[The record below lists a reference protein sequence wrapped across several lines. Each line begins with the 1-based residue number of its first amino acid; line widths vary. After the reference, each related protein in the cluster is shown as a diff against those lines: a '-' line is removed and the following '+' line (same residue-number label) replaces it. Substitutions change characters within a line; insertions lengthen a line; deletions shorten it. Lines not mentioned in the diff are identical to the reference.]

1 LDVIEF
7 DRWQEEVFHRR
18 TLFGILQFYVGR
30 VVALTFI
37 VKLCMSV
44 KNVVYP
50 EYSTE
55 MIDKTTKF
63 IVSLINTSLGIKR
76 EEGAIAVT
84 IAIEYIM
91 LAGMALLIVVN
102 VQSFLK
108 KLLVTLKN
116 IMRDNEIG
124 ISYNTTILSFSFIM
138 GTYYFSILL
147 QMSV

>member
-1 LDVIEF
+1 
-7 DRWQEEVFHRR
+7 
-18 TLFGILQFYVGR
+18 
-30 VVALTFI
+30 
-37 VKLCMSV
+37 MSV